1 MMMAGL
7 DGIQNKINPG
17 EAMDKDL
24 YDLEPEEDAK
34 IPKVCFS
41 LEQALESLDKDREF
55 LKAGNVFSDDLID
68 AYISLKMAEVTRIRM
83 ATHPLEFELYYS
95 L

>member
-1 MMMAGL
+1 M
-7 DGIQNKINPG
+7 
-17 EAMDKDL
+17 
-24 YDLEPEEDAK
+24 
-34 IPKVCFS
+34 
-41 LEQALESLDKDREF
+41 EQALEALDKDRDF

-83 ATHPLEFELYYS
+83 ATHPIEFELYYS